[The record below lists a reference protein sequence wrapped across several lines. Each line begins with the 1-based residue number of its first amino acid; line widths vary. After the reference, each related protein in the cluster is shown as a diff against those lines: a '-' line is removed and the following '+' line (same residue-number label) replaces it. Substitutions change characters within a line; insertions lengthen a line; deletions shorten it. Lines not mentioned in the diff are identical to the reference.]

1 MDDKIKHKIKEIF
14 LIIIVVILSVS
25 FALVY
30 GLNPLNHNYRLSY
43 IIGMGGFA
51 ILQLI
56 GEFPFRKC
64 RMRRLIYWLI
74 IMPILIVLYFLI

>member
-1 MDDKIKHKIKEIF
+1 MDDKVKHKIKEIF
-14 LIIIVVILSVS
+14 LIVIVVILSIS
-25 FALVY
+25 FALIY

-43 IIGMGGFA
+43 IIGMGSFA

-56 GEFPFRKC
+56 GELPFIKC

-74 IMPILIVLYFLI
+74 IMPILIILYFLI

>member
-43 IIGMGGFA
+43 NWYGGLCY
-51 ILQLI
+51 ITT
-56 GEFPFRKC
+56 
-64 RMRRLIYWLI
+64 YW
-74 IMPILIVLYFLI
+74 